1 MAFDVTPTSGE
12 VPYTYTSSF
21 LNKDAFSTGFFKLE
35 LKSLTQSGS
44 CAPPGDTGIENI
56 AGANALLANDV
67 YVKVTQSVPNGSCR
81 QSNLIVRDLR
91 TNEVVS
97 IMSVTISN
105 V

>member
-1 MAFDVTPTSGE
+1 MAFDVTPTSGA

-21 LNKDAFSTGFFKLE
+21 LNKDAFSTGFFRLE
-35 LKSLTQSGS
+35 LKILTQSGS
-44 CAPPGDTGIENI
+44 CAPPGDTGTESIG
-56 AGANALLANDV
+56 GANALLANDV
-67 YVKVTQSVPNGSCR
+67 FVKTNNSVPIGSCS

-97 IMSVTISN
+97 LMSVTINN